1 MPKFNHHPDGRV
13 HIDDVTIPLGEF
25 LKDEPDYQLPDG
37 AIGMR
42 YDGEKALYFSAS
54 KEWRVAGADKV
65 LDGYIQK
72 KDKYIKAIGVRNQ
85 TIEPTEKEFLD
96 DLYLSDKS
104 NMDFLFELNNRLLAQ
119 EEEESLTVD
128 QFQKVFY
135 KESLANRKEKI
146 KTRKPEPPV

>member
-1 MPKFNHHPDGRV
+1 MPKFNHHPDGRI

-42 YDGEKALYFSAS
+42 YDGEKALYFSKR
-54 KEWRVAGADKV
+54 KEWRKAGADKV

-72 KDKYIKAIGVRNQ
+72 KDKYIKAIGGRNQ
-85 TIEPTEKEFLD
+85 PIKTTEKEFLEK
-96 DLYLSDKS
+96 LYLTDKS
-104 NMDFLFELNNRLLAQ
+104 NVDFLFQLNNRLLAQ
-119 EEEESLTVD
+119 EEEEPLTVD

-135 KESLANRKEKI
+135 KESLANRKAKQ
-146 KTRKPEPPV
+146 PGPPV